1 MTANSWPMHFLVI
14 CIPFVCLGQED
25 DGEVKK
31 DEFSE
36 IFERFSKKHGN
47 DLPDF
52 KLRVWARMLVCPKNK
67 SIIFLILPSVFS
79 LAAPKI
85 KTK

>member
-1 MTANSWPMHFLVI
+1 MDFLVI
-14 CIPFVCLGQED
+14 CMPFVCLGQED

-36 IFERFSKKHGN
+36 IYERLAKKHRN

-52 KLRVWARMLVCPKNK
+52 KLRIWARMLVCPRKT

-79 LAAPKI
+79 LSAPKL
-85 KTK
+85 KKNNNNKNA

>member
-1 MTANSWPMHFLVI
+1 MDFLVI

-36 IFERFSKKHGN
+36 IYDRLAKKHDD

-52 KLRVWARMLVCPKNK
+52 KLRVWARILVCPKKNQLY
-67 SIIFLILPSVFS
+67 SLFYRLFS
-79 LAAPKI
+79 AFQPPK
-85 KTK
+85 

>member
-1 MTANSWPMHFLVI
+1 MEFLVI

-25 DGEVKK
+25 DGKVKK

-36 IFERFSKKHGN
+36 IYERLARKHGD

-52 KLRVWARMLVCPKNK
+52 KLRVWARMLVCPIKKNQYYR
-67 SIIFLILPSVFS
+67 LFS
-79 LAAPKI
+79 AFQPPK
-85 KTK
+85 

>member
-1 MTANSWPMHFLVI
+1 MDILVI

-36 IFERFSKKHGN
+36 IYERLAEKHGD

-52 KLRVWARMLVCPKNK
+52 KLPIWARMLVCPKNK

-79 LAAPKI
+79 LSAPKI

>member
-1 MTANSWPMHFLVI
+1 MDFLVI

-31 DEFSE
+31 DKFSE
-36 IFERFSKKHGN
+36 IYERSARKHGD

-52 KLRVWARMLVCPKNK
+52 KLRVWARMLVCPRKKK
-67 SIIFLILPSVFS
+67 SILPSVFS
-79 LAAPKI
+79 LSAPKI

>member
-1 MTANSWPMHFLVI
+1 MEFLAI

-36 IFERFSKKHGN
+36 IYERLAKKHGD
-47 DLPDF
+47 DLPEF
-52 KLRVWARMLVCPKNK
+52 KLHVWARMVVCPKRK
-67 SIIFLILPSVFS
+67 SIMLLILTSVFS
-79 LAAPKI
+79 LSAPKI
-85 KTK
+85 QTK

>member
-1 MTANSWPMHFLVI
+1 MFFIERSFFRLTANTWPMDFSVI

-36 IFERFSKKHGN
+36 TYERLAKEHGD

-52 KLRVWARMLVCPKNK
+52 
-67 SIIFLILPSVFS
+67 
-79 LAAPKI
+79 
-85 KTK
+85 

>member
-1 MTANSWPMHFLVI
+1 MNVVFFRLTANTWPMDFSVI

-36 IFERFSKKHGN
+36 TYERLAKKHGD

-52 KLRVWARMLVCPKNK
+52 KLRVWARMLVCPKKK
-67 SIIFLILPSVFS
+67 SQ
-79 LAAPKI
+79 
-85 KTK
+85 